1 MTMFSSTASHDQ
13 RWNVPAGCHFDSTRF
28 IDRSNA
34 AALIRS
40 RWLSDGTRRSH
51 LLVDRNHLT
60 PRVPQTHTKVST
72 DTLVQYFASI
82 PLV

>member
-1 MTMFSSTASHDQ
+1 MTRFSCTASHSQ

-40 RWLSDGTRRSH
+40 RWISNGTRRSH
-51 LLVDRNHLT
+51 LRLDTSGVILRAFS
-60 PRVPQTHTKVST
+60 VSEW
-72 DTLVQYFASI
+72 
-82 PLV
+82 